1 VGARLEQRLGHPAW
15 RREEVPCA
23 GCCCREQRGRRQ
35 GGRRALAAARGRKQP
50 GRNGSGG

>member
-1 VGARLEQRLGHPAW
+1 VGARLEQGLGHPAW

-35 GGRRALAAARGRKQP
+35 GVWLVAAREKMEG
-50 GRNGSGG
+50 GSAK